1 MSVPGWVQDSVF
13 YQIFPDRFANGRS
26 DNNPKSVLPWNH
38 KPTLYGFHG
47 GDLKGIIDRMYYL
60 LDLGVNAI
68 YLNPIFLSPSNH
80 RYNAIDYFQI
90 DPKLGSKVEFFT
102 LLDVAH
108 RNEMKVILDGV
119 FNHCGRGF
127 FAFNDILENQAES
140 PYLDW
145 FHIKKFPVDA
155 YSPGESTTYEAWWKY
170 KSLPK
175 FNTANP
181 EVQKFILHVARY
193 WIEQGIDG
201 WRLDVPNEINDDEF
215 WLRFRQVV
223 RSANP
228 DAYLLGEIW
237 DGDPRWV
244 GNEHFDGLM
253 NYPVRDLV
261 VDLLTGKCKASK
273 FAHESLKWYSQYA
286 PDNTRA
292 MYNLLGSHD
301 TERFMSKVE
310 NDLAKA
316 KLGYLFTFTY
326 SGVPAIFY
334 ADEIGRLGGGD
345 PDCRSTFEWEESRWN
360 TPLRDWIKKL
370 IRLRKEKTCLRRGSF
385 RLIENALSD
394 TTLAYYRVVE
404 HECAVVVMNV
414 SNAAV
419 EVKVDLLG
427 TGLEHCLRL
436 RNLLT
441 ADEYSVIDQCVVVRL
456 PQYSGAL
463 LQPIDRF

>member
-1 MSVPGWVQDSVF
+1 MSVPGWVQDSIF
-13 YQIFPDRFANGRS
+13 YQIFPDRFASGRS

-60 LDLGVNAI
+60 LDLGINAI

-108 RNEMKVILDGV
+108 RNEMKVLLDGV

-127 FAFNDILENQAES
+127 FAFNDVLENQAES

-145 FHIKKFPVDA
+145 FHIRKFPVDA

-175 FNTANP
+175 FNTSNP
-181 EVQKFILHVARY
+181 EVKKFILHVARY

-201 WRLDVPNEINDDEF
+201 WRLDVPNEIDDDEF

-261 VDLLTGKCKASK
+261 IDLLTEKCKASK
-273 FAHESLKWYSQYA
+273 FAHETLKWYSQYL

-301 TERFMSKVE
+301 TERFMTKVE
-310 NDLAKA
+310 NNLAKA
-316 KLGYLFTFTY
+316 KLGYLFIFTF
-326 SGVPAIFY
+326 SGAPAIFY
-334 ADEIGRLGGGD
+334 ADEIGRLGAGD

-370 IRLRKEKTCLRRGSF
+370 IRLRKEKTCLRRGTY
-385 RLIENALSD
+385 RLFENALSD
-394 TTLAYYRVVE
+394 TTLAYCRVVDND
-404 HECAVVVMNV
+404 CAVVAMNI
-414 SNAAV
+414 SNAAA
-419 EVKVDLLG
+419 EVKIDLLG
-427 TGLEHCLRL
+427 TGLENCSRL
-436 RNLLT
+436 RNLLA
-441 ADEYSVIDQCVVVRL
+441 ADEYTVNDHTVVIRL

-463 LQPIDRF
+463 LQPVERF